1 MGLFDTI
8 SEFFGAEDPEVQ
20 QASLLTGEQDKVLND
35 FLLPLLQ
42 QGVQNIP
49 QGIFPGI
56 PSQQDLTVQAP
67 GLLPGQ
73 QASLAGLEQI
83 ALNIGQGGQAGG
95 GDLGLLNTAA
105 TTAKN
110 FLQPEFDAHGF
121 EDFFESSIRGPA
133 IKAFQERTL
142 PQLRR
147 STSENF
153 FGTDA
158 LKQEARL
165 SEDFQKALLS
175 EQGRLGFAT
184 RESGLNRAAQVLGLT
199 PALAGAPG
207 DILGQQS
214 NILTQILGAG
224 EIGRSALGDQSGQDV
239 AGLLRLLGVS
249 DSRIRTLLGAAT
261 TQTAENIVLPGSEG
275 LLPGLIEGAAGLG
288 AAAIIAC
295 WVADV
300 LYGPAADKTK
310 LARLYVMSVN
320 TWFTR
325 LYLRKGKSWAAF
337 LTNHPWVQPLIRPIW
352 NRMARKGRRIEHE
365 VLSNSNLVSNPE
377 RL

>member
-1 MGLFDTI
+1 MGLFDSV
-8 SEFFGAEDPEVQ
+8 SEFFGAEDPSVQ
-20 QASLLTGEQDKVLND
+20 QASLLTAEQNKVLNE

-42 QGVQNIP
+42 QGVSNIP
-49 QGIFPGI
+49 QGVFPGV

-67 GLLPGQ
+67 GLLGGQ

-83 ALNIGQGGQAGG
+83 ALGVGQGQG
-95 GDLGLLNTAA
+95 GDLGLLRTAANTAQ
-105 TTAKN
+105 N
-110 FLQPEFDAHGF
+110 FLQPEFDTQGF

-133 IKAFQERTL
+133 LKAFQERAL

-158 LKQEARL
+158 LKQEQRL

-224 EIGRSALGDQSGQDV
+224 EIGRTAIGEQSQQDV

-249 DSRIRTLLGAAT
+249 DNRIRTLLGAAT
-261 TQTAENIVLPGSEG
+261 TQTAENIVFPAQEG
-275 LLPGLIEGAAGLG
+275 LLPGLIEGAASLG
-288 AAAIIAC
+288 AAAIFAC

-300 LYGPAADKTK
+300 LYGPAADDTK

-325 LYLRKGKSWAAF
+325 LYLRRGKSWAAF
-337 LTNHPWVQPLIRPIW
+337 LTNHKWVQPLIRPIW
-352 NRMARKGRRIEHE
+352 NRMARKGRKIEHE